1 VYNDIIIK
9 RKKYYGGIKMA
20 NLKEIV
26 GKIIEIIQDD
36 DKFEAKFEANPAK
49 AIEEVLGVDLPD
61 DQLNMVV
68 KAVKAKGV
76 QLDDL
81 DDLLESKGKDLLG
94 KLFK

>member
-1 VYNDIIIK
+1 
-9 RKKYYGGIKMA
+9 MA